1 MCPVPYRLDASTL
14 PLLRITFAGVIDDDA
29 FRVYLGEY
37 KAVLLRGKP
46 FAALIDATAAG
57 VPTSAQR
64 KLQADFMRDNALVI
78 GAVCLGG
85 AFVIQSTLVR
95 RALTAI
101 LWLQPMPFRHVVV
114 GTLAEGETW
123 CRGRL
128 AGAGPA

>member
-1 MCPVPYRLDASTL
+1 MPYLFDASNL
-14 PLLRITFAGVIDDDA
+14 PLLRVTFAGVIDDDA
-29 FRVYLGEY
+29 FRIYLGEY
-37 KAVLLRGKP
+37 QAVLQRGKP
-46 FAALIDATAAG
+46 YAVLIDATTAG

-64 KLQADFMRDNALVI
+64 KLQADFIRENAVVM

-95 RALTAI
+95 GALTAI

-114 GTLAEGETW
+114 STLAEGEAW

-128 AGAGPA
+128 AGSGVA